1 MIDAYSA
8 LHHLG
13 WAHSVEVWLDGELVG
28 GVYGIAIGRAFFG
41 ESMFS
46 RVSDASKA
54 ALLALC
60 RELVKRDFRVLDC
73 QVQSPHLMTLGASLM
88 PRETFRALLQDA
100 CTPRAQVLDWP
111 DAPTV
116 APLLVDA

>member
-73 QVQSPHLMTLGASLM
+73 QVQSPHLMTLGASRM